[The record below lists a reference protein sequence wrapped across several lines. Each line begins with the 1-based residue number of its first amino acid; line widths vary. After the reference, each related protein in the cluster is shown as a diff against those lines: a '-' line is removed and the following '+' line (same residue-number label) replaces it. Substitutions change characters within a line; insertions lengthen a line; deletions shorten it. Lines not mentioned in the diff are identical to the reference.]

1 MLTWEIRIGRL
12 ISYENP
18 QSKEHVSLKKADKVP
33 GCNRDQKRG

>member
-18 QSKEHVSLKKADKVP
+18 QSKEHVSLKKGRQGARV
-33 GCNRDQKRG
+33 